1 MKFETL
7 FLAAA
12 YGVNFAVCGK
22 NGITISADMID
33 IPYWLKVEIAEWSV
47 AYAYENIDVAKH
59 DAEGFALAHKL
70 KKYMPDTLILYCSIL
85 DDSAFTHHEID

>member
-1 MKFETL
+1 MEFETL

-22 NGITISADMID
+22 NGITLSADMID
-33 IPYWLKVEIAEWSV
+33 IPYWLKVEITEWSV
-47 AYAYENIDVAKH
+47 AYGYENIDIVKY

-70 KKYMPDTLILYCSIL
+70 KKYMPTTVIIYCSIL
-85 DDSAFTHHEID
+85 NDYEFTYHEIE